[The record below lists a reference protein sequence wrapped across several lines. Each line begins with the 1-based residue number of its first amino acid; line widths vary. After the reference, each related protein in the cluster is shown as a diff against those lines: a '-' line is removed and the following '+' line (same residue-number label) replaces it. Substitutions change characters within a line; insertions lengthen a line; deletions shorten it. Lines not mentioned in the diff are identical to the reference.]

1 MKKTII
7 LFFLAV
13 IFISELSMAQ
23 RKTTG
28 LDIKFGIQ
36 PPVFNFDDLYNT
48 GYGFYFGG
56 LFPFSKEMQFTLYT
70 GYLTWG
76 FDNEALIRKFTNEY
90 YTDFNIEAPMN
101 LVPLTIGIKYYASKT
116 KVKPYFSADFGFFYY
131 WQTVNG
137 TYTWKDPAGGESTYV
152 LSDQTESGFRT
163 MLSLGAGIVTPLS
176 EIIDLD
182 LQIKLN
188 ALYNAQAIS
197 GTGGSGEINGSSSTL
212 YYMAFMIGINYYLE
226 K

>member
-7 LFFLAV
+7 LFFLVA
-13 IFISELSMAQ
+13 IFISEFSIAQ

-48 GYGFYFGG
+48 GYGIYFGG

-90 YTDFNIEAPMN
+90 YTDFNIEAPMT

-131 WQTVNG
+131 WQTVSG
-137 TYTWKDPAGGESTYV
+137 TYTWNDPAGGEIEAP
-152 LSDQTESGFRT
+152 LDQAESGFRT
-163 MLSLGAGIVTPLS
+163 MLSLGAGIVTPIS
-176 EIIDLD
+176 KIIDLD
-182 LQIKLN
+182 FQIKLN
-188 ALYNAQAIS
+188 ALYNAQAINGAS
-197 GTGGSGEINGSSSTL
+197 GSEVSGSSSTL

>member
-7 LFFLAV
+7 LFFLA
-13 IFISELSMAQ
+13 IFLFSGFSMAQ

-28 LDIKFGIQ
+28 LDIKIGIQ

-70 GYLTWG
+70 GYLSWG
-76 FDNEALIRKFTNEY
+76 FDNEALIRKYTNEY
-90 YTDFNIEAPMN
+90 YTDFNIEAPMS
-101 LVPLTIGIKYYASKT
+101 LVPLTLGIKYYAAKT
-116 KVKPYFSADFGFFYY
+116 KVKPYLSADFGFFYY
-131 WQTVNG
+131 WQTANG
-137 TYTWKDPAGGESTYV
+137 TYTWRNPSGSESTYV

-176 EIIDLD
+176 KIIDLD
-182 LQIKLN
+182 FQIKLN
-188 ALYNAQAIS
+188 ALYNAQAIRGAS
-197 GTGGSGEINGSSSTL
+197 GGEINGSSSTL
-212 YYMAFMIGINYYLE
+212 YYMAFMVGINYYLE